1 MEILSYT
8 IQPICFEFDNQKCN
22 QTLREKKAQPNPI
35 FESIKRNKYNKI
47 NEGGRRRMAYTRNVH
62 RRIPELQKPRDKA
75 SEESKHVAECES
87 PPLPCQGW
95 QLRVKENTRHVF

>member
-1 MEILSYT
+1 
-8 IQPICFEFDNQKCN
+8 
-22 QTLREKKAQPNPI
+22 
-35 FESIKRNKYNKI
+35 
-47 NEGGRRRMAYTRNVH
+47 MAYTRNVH